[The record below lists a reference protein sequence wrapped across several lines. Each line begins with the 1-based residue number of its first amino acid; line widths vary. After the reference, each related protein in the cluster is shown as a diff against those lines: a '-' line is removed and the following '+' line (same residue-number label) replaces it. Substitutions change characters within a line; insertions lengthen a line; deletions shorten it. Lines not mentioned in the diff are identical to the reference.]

1 LRHPLLGP
9 LGLRAAGMKPAVGQA
24 MTVRTYF
31 FGCVSFLT
39 LVLGSSA
46 ALAEKREGHASA
58 ALLAGYGTT
67 NDENVLGLGAGVR
80 LGYSFGFGLYT
91 GVVGLAHLGTHDG
104 DSPRNHSQ
112 SVRAELGYE
121 LHLQPIVLRPS
132 LRAGVAYVTTS
143 FDENGSF
150 VSPDVGLGISLLYPI
165 GRCFVGADFDARTL
179 TRPVHNGDNYYSHLS
194 AAGYATLG
202 YNF

>member
-1 LRHPLLGP
+1 
-9 LGLRAAGMKPAVGQA
+9 M
-24 MTVRTYF
+24 MTRTY

-39 LVLGSSA
+39 VILSSGA
-46 ALAEKREGHASA
+46 ALAEKRKGQASA

-67 NDENVLGLGAGVR
+67 NNENVIGLGAGVR

-112 SVRAELGYE
+112 SVRGELGYE

-132 LRAGVAYVTTS
+132 LRAGVAHVSTS
-143 FDENGSF
+143 FDNRGGF
-150 VSPDVGLGISLLYPI
+150 VTPDVGLGFSLLYPVGDWFI
-165 GRCFVGADFDARTL
+165 GADAETRAL
-179 TRPVHNGDNYYSHLS
+179 TGMVRQSDNYHSHVT
-194 AAGYATLG
+194 AAAYATLG
-202 YNF
+202 YTF